1 MAAVGDC
8 SHCTKE
14 ACWDHFRKCKD
25 AVVIESSCL
34 GTPTLSFFLVELLI
48 FLGEMALTS
57 SWGTLD
63 GAAAVKPAL
72 TLVVLSL
79 LCGIAILLIL
89 SVLRYHT
96 PFIRRL
102 FRVRLPSYLVS

>member
-1 MAAVGDC
+1 
-8 SHCTKE
+8 
-14 ACWDHFRKCKD
+14 
-25 AVVIESSCL
+25 
-34 GTPTLSFFLVELLI
+34 
-48 FLGEMALTS
+48 MALTS

-72 TLVVLSL
+72 TLVVVLSL

>member
-34 GTPTLSFFLVELLI
+34 GTPTLSFFLVELLV
-48 FLGEMALTS
+48 FLGT
-57 SWGTLD
+57 WGD
-63 GAAAVKPAL
+63 GPD
-72 TLVVLSL
+72 VVVGDS
-79 LCGIAILLIL
+79 
-89 SVLRYHT
+89 
-96 PFIRRL
+96 
-102 FRVRLPSYLVS
+102 